1 MNLKNLWINEK
12 DNPNETKVKLIH
24 EKNNEII
31 STENV
36 IKEKEMKKYPN
47 NKEKKG
53 KKGKKEIKKEM
64 NQIIE
69 KNYKNKFGAPMQ
81 INNMNINFNNN
92 ITMNNYLILQQK
104 MMQIFNIKI
113 I

>member
-1 MNLKNLWINEK
+1 MQ
-12 DNPNETKVKLIH
+12 
-24 EKNNEII
+24 
-31 STENV
+31 
-36 IKEKEMKKYPN
+36 KYPN

-53 KKGKKEIKKEM
+53 KKEIKKEI

-92 ITMNNYLILQQK
+92 ITMNND
-104 MMQIFNIKI
+104 
-113 I
+113 